1 MGSMIEAV
9 ARHLD
14 EGRPEEALRLA
25 LAVVA
30 ERPSDARAHALAA
43 AACHTLG
50 RPEDGMQWFR
60 RAMAL
65 DPADPEF
72 ACGLAACQYDLKLP
86 QAART
91 TLEALLTKQPAHLQG
106 WRNLALAC
114 EACGDNDA
122 AGAALERAVTLAPE
136 RASVR
141 RESAALAMRAN
152 RPQDALR
159 HARAAH
165 AMAPQ
170 EPLVLH
176 VLLECALKA
185 GDADTAEAAA
195 RALLDIDAQDP
206 FARRGLAMA
215 LSISGALEDATR
227 EAARVPEGLRVGF
240 DARQA
245 LLSSGAR
252 AVRDCDWRHLPAWL
266 DAAAALAAEP
276 AGRLGG
282 SEIAFLALA
291 TGLAAPQCAGL
302 FAAHIRH
309 IDATERALAWPRAPR
324 GQRTKLR
331 LGYLGTG
338 FGEHPS
344 GMALNPILLAHN
356 RERFELYCY
365 ALSGDDGSAWR
376 AEALAAADV
385 FRVVP
390 HMSATELA
398 GLVAVDDI
406 DLLVDFSGLLI
417 GGRAAAHRHRTAR
430 AHLLLFETPALLK
443 LPGIDTT
450 IGDAVVLD
458 AAEPGARLPHC
469 LLPLDPRWARTAL
482 EGEAP
487 RRADHGLPEGVPVL
501 CCFNTSYKIEPTV
514 FGAWMRILKRC
525 PDAVLWLRDGGD
537 AMRDNLGGAARDAGI
552 APERLFFAARLPFAE
567 HLRRARLADLFLDTF
582 HYGAHVTGLQAL
594 AAGVPLLTLR
604 GDRFSAR
611 IGASAL
617 VHAGLGDTLATDVDD
632 YVERAARLCEDLAWA
647 GQWRRRT
654 LAAFAPAASQAR
666 FEAYVHSLE
675 DLYLRVFAKASGRF

>member
-1 MGSMIEAV
+1 MESTIEAV
-9 ARHLD
+9 AGHLD

-25 LAVVA
+25 LALVA

-50 RPEDGMQWFR
+50 RPEHGMQWFR

-65 DPADPEF
+65 DPADPDI
-72 ACGLAACQYDLKLP
+72 ACGLAACQFDLNLP

-91 TLEALLTKQPAHLQG
+91 TLQALLDRQPAHLQG

-114 EACGDNDA
+114 EACGDNAA

-141 RESAALAMRAN
+141 RERAALALRAN

-170 EPLVLH
+170 DPLVLH
-176 VLLECALKA
+176 VLLECALEA
-185 GDADTAEAAA
+185 GDADTAETAV
-195 RALLDIDAQDP
+195 RPLLDIDAQDP

-215 LSISGALEDATR
+215 LSIRGALANATL
-227 EAARVPEGLRVGF
+227 EAARVPEELRVGF
-240 DARQA
+240 DARLA

-252 AVRDCDWRHLPAWL
+252 AVRVCDWRNLPAWL

-276 AGRLGG
+276 AGRLDG

-291 TGLAAPQCAGL
+291 TGLGAPQCAGL
-302 FAAHIRH
+302 FAAHARH
-309 IDATERALAWPRAPR
+309 LDATEPALAWPRAPR
-324 GQRTKLR
+324 GQRARLR
-331 LGYLGTG
+331 VGYLGTG

-356 RERFELYCY
+356 RERFEVYCY
-365 ALSGDDGSAWR
+365 ALSGDDGSDWR
-376 AEALAAADV
+376 AGAIAAADV

-390 HMSATELA
+390 HMSATECA
-398 GLVAVDDI
+398 GLIAVDDI
-406 DLLVDFSGLLI
+406 DVLVDFSGLLI
-417 GGRAAAHRHRTAR
+417 GGRAAVHRHHTAR

-443 LPGIDTT
+443 LPGIDAT

-458 AAEPGARLPHC
+458 VAEPGARLPHC

-514 FGAWMRILKRC
+514 FGAWMRIMKRC
-525 PDAVLWLRDGGD
+525 PDALLWLRDGGEEVQ
-537 AMRDNLGGAARDAGI
+537 DNLRREASAWGV
-552 APERLFFAARLPFAE
+552 APERLIFAGRLPFAE
-567 HLRRARLADLFLDTF
+567 HMRRQRLADLFLDTF

-594 AAGVPLLTLR
+594 AAGLPLLTIR

-611 IGASAL
+611 VGASAL
-617 VHAGLGDTLATDVDD
+617 IHAGLADLVAADIDD
-632 YVERAARLCEDLAWA
+632 YVERALQFCQRSAIAAD
-647 GQWRRRT
+647 WRRRT
-654 LAAFAPAASQAR
+654 QAAFAPEAATPR
-666 FEAYVHSLE
+666 FAAYVQALE
-675 DLYLRVFAKASGRF
+675 TLYLQTFEQAGRRV